1 MKKLLGLLLGAVLV
15 GVGCVNAAQ
24 LQGYELMITKKID
37 QDTQFTTTS
46 GAIFMVQ
53 KNWFVTER
61 DELIILEEPDRE
73 LTVTLVENSEETV
86 QKAVQSAWKKV
97 QPNFARIIE
106 DETSGLAQDGWQ
118 EYVQIGYETQL
129 QESRVVAAIARRV
142 EKTWYIELIDGTK
155 AAFERQSAGF
165 FLVMTS
171 FKVPG
176 MHEESFVGKKADLFD
191 DQKLQELNA
200 FIEEAR
206 VQCNIPGLAFG
217 IVQNNK
223 LVFEKGLGV
232 QSLSGSE
239 KITPETLFMIGS
251 ATKPLTTFMMASLI
265 DEGKFTWDTSVTEV
279 MPDFALGDAA
289 ITKQVLMKH
298 MVSANTGMPRQD
310 IGFLFNTHN
319 VTPEMRIKEMK
330 SMVPTTGFGQ
340 TFQYS
345 NFMVMAG
352 GYIAAST
359 VDKKH
364 EIGKAYDQA
373 MQTYVFDPIGMK
385 STTFDFEKA
394 ENVNHAIPHGFNLQG
409 TYVPLSISTEEQCLV
424 SVRPAGGAWSNV
436 HDMAQYMITELNNGI
451 TADGKRIISEENL
464 LKRREPQIKI
474 TDTMSYGLALM
485 MNNDHGVLT
494 VGHGGNTNGFTTN
507 MFFLPEHNIGFVILI
522 NAAGANMF
530 AQAVQ
535 RKFMELLFDGK
546 IEADKMLSVGLEQQ
560 KKMCAKNLE
569 TIILNP
575 DSTWLNSYSG
585 IYEHPTLGQMTLKEV
600 AQGVE
605 LSTSTWKSSLGQRKQ
620 NDGTLQLITVDV
632 PFAGLEFLPEQHGN
646 IMQLVLELGQ
656 HTYVF
661 ERIKR

>member
-24 LQGYELMITKKID
+24 LQGCELMITKID

-46 GAIFMVQ
+46 GATFMVQ

-86 QKAVQSAWKKV
+86 QKAVQAAWKKV
-97 QPNFARIIE
+97 EPNFARIIE
-106 DETSGLAQDGWQ
+106 DETSVLAQDGWQ
-118 EYVQIGYETQL
+118 ECVQIGYETQH

-155 AAFERQSAGF
+155 AAFERQRAGF

-206 VQCNIPGLAFG
+206 VKCNIPGLAFG

-223 LVFEKGLGV
+223 LIFEKGLGV
-232 QSLSGSE
+232 RALGLSE
-239 KITPETLFMIGS
+239 KVTPETIFLIGS

-265 DEGKFTWDTSVTEV
+265 DENKFTWDTPVTEV

-330 SMVPTTGFGQ
+330 TMVPTTGFGQ

-352 GYIAAST
+352 GYITAST

-394 ENVNHAIPHGFNLQG
+394 ENVNHATPHGFNLQG

-451 TADGKRIISEENL
+451 TADGKRIISEKNL

-485 MNNDHGVLT
+485 MDNDHGVLT

-546 IEADKMLSVGLEQQ
+546 IEADKMLSAGLEQQ